1 LNLLKTVVLVLF
13 LLWTVPALAND
24 AEQELVLLKSAAE
37 GDAKAQYELALIY
50 EKEATDVT
58 GDYLEPN
65 PELWRKAIHWLE
77 AASDQDH
84 LQAKET
90 LLSQIYRPILNRE
103 EKVKWLRLGTEM
115 AENGHKYAQ
124 YLLAEF
130 YYSISVGG
138 RRYDSDPFEPAILW
152 YSKLLEGTGSGDTV
166 IIPRIDTLGKE
177 VTVADI
183 QWNLNYLKELSP

>member
-1 LNLLKTVVLVLF
+1 MNLLKVVVSVLF
-13 LLWTVPALAND
+13 LLWTIPALAND
-24 AEQELVLLKSAAE
+24 AEQEVVLQKSAAE

-50 EKEATDVT
+50 EKEAIDATD
-58 GDYLEPN
+58 DCFEPN

-84 LQAKET
+84 LKAKKI
-90 LLSQIYRPILNRE
+90 LLSKIYRPVLNRE

-138 RRYDSDPFEPAILW
+138 RRYDSDPFEPAIFW
-152 YSKLLEGTGSGDTV
+152 YSKLLEGTGSDDTI

-177 VTVADI
+177 VIVADI
-183 QWNLNYLKELSP
+183 RWNLNYLKKLSQ